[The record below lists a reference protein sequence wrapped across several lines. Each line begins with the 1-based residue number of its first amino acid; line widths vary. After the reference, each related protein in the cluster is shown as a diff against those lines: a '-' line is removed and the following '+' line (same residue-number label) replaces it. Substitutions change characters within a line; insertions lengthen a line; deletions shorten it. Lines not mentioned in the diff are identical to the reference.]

1 MTPAVDEV
9 CRHLLWV
16 HLLLRSM
23 QTRRD
28 LLWWPSVRQGTMV
41 LVLVFGAAL
50 ELVVHD
56 CRMHW
61 DLYAAEFGLAVS
73 TAARESGPW

>member
-1 MTPAVDEV
+1 
-9 CRHLLWV
+9 
-16 HLLLRSM
+16 
-23 QTRRD
+23 
-28 LLWWPSVRQGTMV
+28 MV